1 MKGERMNAEG
11 TEKLLYSA
19 GGRAIMSLFFVVLLV
34 VFLSSCSLPRIIFLD
49 DPLSPQEHLNLGVTY
64 EKKGDLDNAMREYE
78 KASGKLPLA
87 YLYMGNIYFQKREY
101 DDAEKY
107 YRKTI
112 KKCPENAD
120 AYNNLAWL
128 YFTENENLDEAER
141 LAHIAIKLDPSKK
154 ENYSD
159 TLRKIQEKRHS
170 Q

>member
-1 MKGERMNAEG
+1 MNAEG

-141 LAHIAIKLDPSKK
+141 LALRAIELDPSKK

-159 TLRKIQEKRHS
+159 TLRKIRERRHS